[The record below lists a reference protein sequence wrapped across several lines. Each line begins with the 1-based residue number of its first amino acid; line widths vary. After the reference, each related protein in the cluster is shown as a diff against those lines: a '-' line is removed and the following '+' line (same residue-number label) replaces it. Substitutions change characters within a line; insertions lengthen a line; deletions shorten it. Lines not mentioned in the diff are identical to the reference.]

1 MHRYGYEIRGLVGS
15 PIMATF
21 LARGQ
26 REGSLDQATIWEKY
40 GLVPT
45 LEAFKLKRP
54 PLYHWRRQLRVGS
67 EDLEALNEKSK
78 TLRLRRKRLWP
89 KEVTEEI
96 RRLMRLYP
104 ISVKRSFTRRL
115 NFSAKKES

>member
-1 MHRYGYEIRGLVGS
+1 
-15 PIMATF
+15 MATF

-26 REGSLDQATIWEKY
+26 REGSLDTRLRFGRKY
-40 GLVPT
+40 GLAPT
-45 LEAFKLKRP
+45 LEAFKVKRP
-54 PLYHWRRQLRVGS
+54 TLYHWRRQLRVGS

-104 ISVKRSFTRRL
+104 ISVKRSFTRRS